1 MRTPCKRKIKPKNHF
16 QAIVSVYPSLWHC
29 YTQVFKLDES
39 FTEAPPSDAL
49 QRHMIDVRIVADL
62 SHFYPHYLFSF
73 GQIGR
78 DVDRWCQGFEKF
90 YPSLLPNLWE
100 RIGDISHTQYIAS
113 QDATTLQPPHFNLK
127 SVFLVLK
134 KFLP

>member
-16 QAIVSVYPSLWHC
+16 QAIVSVYPSLWH
-29 YTQVFKLDES
+29 YYPEVFELDET

-62 SHFYPHYLFSF
+62 SHFYPHYLFF
-73 GQIGR
+73 LVKQVEMQIGGVR
-78 DVDRWCQGFEKF
+78 DLRNFILLCFPTYGKEQG
-90 YPSLLPNLWE
+90 
-100 RIGDISHTQYIAS
+100 ISHTQHIAS